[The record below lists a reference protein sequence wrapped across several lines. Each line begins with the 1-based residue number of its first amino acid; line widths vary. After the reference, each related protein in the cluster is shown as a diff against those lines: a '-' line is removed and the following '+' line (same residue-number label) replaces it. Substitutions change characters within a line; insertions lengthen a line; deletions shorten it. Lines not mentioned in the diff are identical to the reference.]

1 MFRLLSTVALCT
13 ALLAQD
19 KVSPNRFVPQDSCLV
34 LRLGAPAT
42 WQQQFATTQI
52 AKLLQSKALAPMV
65 EGASKGVA
73 EVIGKIREEGKVDA
87 DLVKGLLEDYRGSM
101 VMSLQLDFD
110 DLQASMEENRPPHMT
125 GVIALMPDGAFNL
138 GALAQSLQKAAE
150 SDESAKVTD
159 LKVDDHLLRV
169 DTQDP
174 VQVSLPAIIDG
185 HLVILFGDDLEKTAA
200 KTLAAEGRHEH
211 AGGDA
216 PMFCHVELGKLV
228 AAITKIT
235 TQQMEMTGNELPF
248 AIDQMVA
255 DLGFA
260 CLETFEMQLGAEDKR
275 LAASVSLTMNGGD
288 RGLFGSMFVAQ
299 GQPRLL
305 RYVPPAAE
313 YFGVGGIDLGAFYGT
328 IAKVWTSLADVV
340 PMSLGDAEAAFTE
353 ATKVRLKEDLIDHLG
368 TEVLT
373 IGDLEAQMAAAGTM
387 SDDQDPSEMMS
398 GYLFGVSLRSGKAFG
413 EALEKA
419 LRSRGLHAG
428 RKTEEYQGTK
438 VHRLKVAG
446 VLDLEY
452 AVTDDLLLLAL
463 GSHESSH
470 RDLRAVLDLRAS
482 GATELGEAMQKRLAD
497 LPEGWNGLT
506 VTPVASL
513 IGGVRQLFTVLETT
527 TELPEAAAGILQM
540 LEGVV
545 GELQRLGLQEMVGTT
560 HTTERSWTSRMRW

>member
-19 KVSPNRFVPQDSCLV
+19 KVSPDRFVPKDSCLV
-34 LRLGAPAT
+34 LRFGAPAT

-52 AKLLQSKALAPMV
+52 AKLLQSQALAPLV
-65 EGASKGVA
+65 EGTSKGVS
-73 EVIGKIREEGKVDA
+73 EVLGKIREEGKVDA

-101 VMSLQLDFD
+101 VFSLQLDFE
-110 DLQASMEENRPPHMT
+110 DLQAAMEEDRPPHMT
-125 GVIALMPDGAFNL
+125 AVIALTPDGAFDL
-138 GALAQSLQKAAE
+138 GALAQTLQKAAE
-150 SDESAKVTD
+150 SAENAKVTD

-169 DTQDP
+169 AQQTQM
-174 VQVSLPAIIDG
+174 QMSLPAMIDG
-185 HLVILFGDDLEKTAA
+185 HLVVLFGDDLEKTAA
-200 KTLAAEGRHEH
+200 KAIATEGRHEH

-216 PMFCHVELGKLV
+216 PMFCHVQLGKLV
-228 AAITKIT
+228 AAITKIA

-248 AIDQMVA
+248 AVDQMVA

-275 LAASVSLTMNGGD
+275 LATSVSLTMNGGD

-299 GQPRLL
+299 GQPKLL

-313 YFGVGGIDLGAFYGT
+313 DFGVGGIDLGALYGT

-353 ATKVRLKEDLIDHLG
+353 ATKVRLKEDLLDHLG
-368 TEVLT
+368 TELLT
-373 IGDLEAQMAAAGTM
+373 IGDVEAQMAAAGNM

-413 EALEKA
+413 DALEKA

-463 GSHESSH
+463 GSHESAH

-482 GATELGEAMQKRLAD
+482 GATEPGEAIQKRLAD
-497 LPEGWNGLT
+497 LPEGWNGLS

-513 IGGVRQLFTVLETT
+513 IGGVRQMFTMLETT
-527 TELPEAAAGILQM
+527 AELPEAAAGILQM
-540 LEGVV
+540 LEGAA
-545 GELQRLGLQEMVGTT
+545 GELPRLGLQEMVGTT
-560 HTTERSWTSRMRW
+560 HTTARSWTSRMRW

>member
-1 MFRLLSTVALCT
+1 MFRLLSTVALCS

-19 KVSPNRFVPQDSCLV
+19 KVSPNRFVPQDSCFV

-42 WQQQFATTQI
+42 WQQQFATTQV
-52 AKLLQSKALAPMV
+52 AKLLQSKALAPLV

-73 EVIGKIREEGKVDA
+73 EVLDKIRAEGKVDA

-101 VMSLQLDFD
+101 VLSLQLDFD
-110 DLQASMEENRPPHMT
+110 DLQAAMEEDRPPHMT
-125 GVIALMPDGAFNL
+125 AVIALAPDGAFDL
-138 GALAQSLQKAAE
+138 GALAQNLQKAAE
-150 SDESAKVTD
+150 SAEDAKVTD

-169 DTQDP
+169 DAQAP
-174 VQVSLPAIIDG
+174 VQVSLPAMIDG
-185 HLVILFGDDLEKTAA
+185 HLVVLFGDDLEKTAA

-235 TQQMEMTGNELPF
+235 TQQMDMTGNELPF

-275 LAASVSLTMNGGD
+275 LAASASLTMNGGD
-288 RGLFGSMFVAQ
+288 RGLFGSMFVVQ
-299 GQPRLL
+299 GQPKLL

-313 YFGVGGIDLGAFYGT
+313 YFGVGGIDLGALYGT

-353 ATKVRLKEDLIDHLG
+353 ATKVRLKEDLLDHLG
-368 TEVLT
+368 TEMLT
-373 IGDLEAQMAAAGTM
+373 IGDLEAQMAAAGNM

-482 GATELGEAMQKRLAD
+482 GATEPGETMQKRLAG

-513 IGGVRQLFTVLETT
+513 IGGVRQMLTVLGTT

-540 LEGVV
+540 LESVA